1 MEPSDAHILALGG
14 NRFETECAV
23 RFISILLILA
33 LQFFANGAC
42 ADVGNA
48 VKDAEV
54 RLDEL
59 FNQLR
64 ESDVEDFY
72 EIEWEIIEIW
82 VHSGSAAMD
91 LLLERGQYAIEDQD
105 YPKALEHLSALIDH
119 APEFAEGWNARA
131 TVYYMMDEY
140 SLSISDIQQTLVLNP
155 RHFGALNGLGL
166 IFEELGYTEAAYKAY
181 TMAREIHPYLEN
193 VNEALIALRPLI
205 DGIEL

>member
-1 MEPSDAHILALGG
+1 M
-14 NRFETECAV
+14 RFTG
-23 RFISILLILA
+23 ILLILA
-33 LQFFANGAC
+33 LHFFANTAA
-42 ADVGNA
+42 ADAGN
-48 VKDAEV
+48 VVEDTEL

-59 FNQLR
+59 FSQLR
-64 ESDVEDFY
+64 EADVEDFY
-72 EIEWEIIEIW
+72 DIEWEIIEIW

-91 LLLERGQYAIEDQD
+91 LLLRRGQIAIEEQD

-140 SLSISDIQQTLVLNP
+140 ALSISDIRQTLILNP

-166 IFEELGYTEAAYKAY
+166 IFEELGNIEAAYKAY
-181 TMAREIHPYLEN
+181 TMAREVHPYLEN

-205 DGIEL
+205 DGVEL